1 MAFKLFFAI
10 LCFLLLFS
18 FLFVGCVGASSEMWS
33 QTYGGPKGD
42 YARSLVET
50 FDGGYALV
58 GISRD
63 GYGFN
68 IDCLLVKTDAYGNME
83 WNQTYRGEDSYQGDA
98 LVQTSDE
105 GFIIAGDRYNNE
117 GYDSWVAKTDAYG
130 NMEWNKTYGGPRPSI
145 EHFNSIVETSDGGFA
160 AAGYTTFR
168 AGDND
173 FWLVKMDVYGNVAW
187 NQTYDGMGEDFA
199 VSLVVTID
207 GGYALAGGTQLSSW
221 SERDFWLVKTDEF
234 GNMEWNRT
242 YGGDGNDFARS
253 LVATS
258 DGGYALAG
266 GKDGNV
272 YGGGDFWLVKTD
284 EYGIME
290 WNRTYKEFSALSL
303 VEASNGG
310 YAIAGGNGLVKTDA
324 YGNIEWNRTYNGEWI
339 SSLIETSD
347 GGYALAGYSGSFDI
361 AGKTDFW
368 LAKADEH
375 GVIPEFPS
383 WTILPLLIAATLV
396 GVIIRNKIRK
406 NGLE

>member
-1 MAFKLFFAI
+1 VLSKKLF
-10 LCFLLLFS
+10 LVS
-18 FLFVGCVGASSEMWS
+18 PVLFVLASLSFIGSVEASSEMWS

-42 YARSLVET
+42 YAHSLVET
-50 FDGGYALV
+50 SDMGYALV
-58 GISRD
+58 GNSRD
-63 GYGFN
+63 DYGFD

-83 WNQTYRGEDSYQGDA
+83 WNQTYGGEDSYHGDA

-105 GFIIAGDRYNNE
+105 GFIIAGDRYSIDE

-130 NMEWNKTYGGPRPSI
+130 NMEWNKTYGGTSI
-145 EHFNSIVETSDGGFA
+145 EHFNSLIETSDGGFTT
-160 AAGYTTFR
+160 AGYTTFR

-173 FWLVKMDVYGNVAW
+173 FWLVKMDAYGTVEW

-199 VSLVVTID
+199 VSLVGTID

-221 SERDFWLVKTDEF
+221 SERDYWLVKTDEF

-272 YGGGDFWLVKTD
+272 YGGGDFWLIKTD
-284 EYGIME
+284 EYGNME
-290 WNRTYKEFSALSL
+290 WNQTYKEFSANSL
-303 VEASNGG
+303 IEASDGG
-310 YAIAGGNGLVKTDA
+310 YAITGGNVLVKTDA
-324 YGNIEWNRTYNGEWI
+324 YGNIEWNRTYNGGWA

-347 GGYALAGYSGSFDI
+347 GGYALAGYSGSLDI
-361 AGKTDFW
+361 TGKTDFW
-368 LAKADEH
+368 LVKTDAQ
-375 GVIPEFPS
+375 GIPEFPS
-383 WTILPLLIAATLV
+383 WIILPLFFVATLV
-396 GVIIRNKIRK
+396 GVVVKRK
-406 NGLE
+406 VFRPT